1 MDPDKSGS
9 KLSSDRRPSRSSGRL
24 YRPSWIDVFN
34 QWVYR
39 LPVNLWVFHV
49 FLGIALI
56 LIHLL
61 FLWLEDS
68 LLTGEI
74 FPIIIFNS
82 LAIPYLLVLIFLLDQ
97 QALNALNGFR
107 PVLKISQEEFDSY
120 AYKISNMPFLAPLV
134 AGILVV
140 LSTIL
145 LPSVTISPARY
156 AVLEQLPVFNIV
168 YQILDKSSAFL
179 FGVFVYHTIHQL
191 RLVNLINKRAVNINL
206 FDLTP
211 LQAFSRLTGA
221 TAIGLLVF
229 VYPWM
234 LINPELLRDPILF
247 AIVSLYTLIAIIVFV
262 WPLWGVHRIIEQEK
276 QKALRETDR
285 RFEMLIDQFNQ
296 HIDGGDYAASEMLHG
311 SIASLD
317 IQHKRISAV
326 ATWPWKSETARI
338 VLTAIALPILLMFLQ
353 YFILQALNS

>member
-1 MDPDKSGS
+1 MDPDKSGT
-9 KLSSDRRPSRSSGRL
+9 KLNSERRPSLLSGRL

-34 QWVYR
+34 QWVYG

-49 FLGIALI
+49 TLGIVLI
-56 LIHLL
+56 LVHLL

-68 LLTGEI
+68 LLTGEV

-82 LAIPYLLVLIFLLDQ
+82 LAVPYLLILIFLLDQ
-97 QALNALNGFR
+97 QALTAFNTFR
-107 PVLKISQEEFDSY
+107 PVLGISQEECDSY
-120 AYKISNMPFLAPLV
+120 AFRLANMPFLAPLV
-134 AGILVV
+134 AGILVM

-145 LPSVTISPARY
+145 LPSITISPTRY
-156 AVLEQLPVFNIV
+156 AVLEQLPIFTVV
-168 YQILDKSSAFL
+168 YHILDKSSAFL

-191 RLVNLINKRAVNINL
+191 RLVNLINKRVENINL
-206 FDLTP
+206 FDLNP
-211 LQAFSRLTGA
+211 VQAFSRLTGA

-234 LINPELLRDPILF
+234 LINPELLRDPILL
-247 AIVSLYTLIAIIVFV
+247 AIVSAYTMIAITVFV
-262 WPLWGVHRIIEQEK
+262 WPIWGVHRIIEQEK
-276 QKALRETDR
+276 LKVLHETDR
-285 RFEMLIDQFNQ
+285 RYEMLIDQFNQ

-311 SIASLD
+311 TIASLD
-317 IQHKRISAV
+317 IQHKRIGAV
-326 ATWPWKSETARI
+326 ATWPWQSETARI

>member
-1 MDPDKSGS
+1 MDTEKSGT
-9 KLSSDRRPSRSSGRL
+9 KLNSERRPSQLSGRL

-34 QWVYR
+34 QWIYG

-49 FLGIALI
+49 TLGIVLI
-56 LIHLL
+56 LVHLL

-68 LLTGEI
+68 LLMGEV

-82 LAIPYLLVLIFLLDQ
+82 LAVPYLLILIFLLDQ
-97 QALNALNGFR
+97 QALTAFNTFR
-107 PVLKISQEEFDSY
+107 PVLSISQEECDSY
-120 AYKISNMPFLAPLV
+120 AFRLANMPFLAPVV
-134 AGILVV
+134 AGILVM

-145 LPSVTISPARY
+145 LPSITISPTRY
-156 AVLEQLPVFNIV
+156 AVLEQLPIFTVVFH
-168 YQILDKSSAFL
+168 ILDKSSAFL

-191 RLVNLINKRAVNINL
+191 RLVNLINKRVKNINL
-206 FDLTP
+206 FDLNP
-211 LQAFSRLTGA
+211 VQAFSRLTGA

-234 LINPELLRDPILF
+234 LINPELLRDPILL
-247 AIVSLYTLIAIIVFV
+247 AIVSAYTMIAIIVFV
-262 WPLWGVHRIIEQEK
+262 WPIWGVHRIIEQEK
-276 QKALRETDR
+276 LKVLHETDR

-311 SIASLD
+311 TITSLD